1 MSRQLIKRLKVCTGG
16 GITPPRPTHLQRTI
30 VRNTFRSSLDIPIDA
45 IVMTSVGEINKNKNH
60 STVLKALSGL
70 SDIKYPQI
78 HYVIAGK
85 GELEDKLKDLARE
98 MKIAERVHFVGYR
111 EDIPQIYASSDI
123 CVFPSIREGQGIA
136 AIEGMASGLPLVV
149 SDNRGT
155 RGFLAE
161 RNAYICRYNDVGG
174 FADAIRQ
181 LCSHPSVRLDM
192 GNANLRDSQR
202 FDVSVINKKMK
213 RIYKA

>member
-1 MSRQLIKRLKVCTGG
+1 
-16 GITPPRPTHLQRTI
+16 
-30 VRNTFRSSLDIPIDA
+30 
-45 IVMTSVGEINKNKNH
+45 
-60 STVLKALSGL
+60 
-70 SDIKYPQI
+70 
-78 HYVIAGK
+78 
-85 GELEDKLKDLARE
+85 
-98 MKIAERVHFVGYR
+98 
-111 EDIPQIYASSDI
+111 
-123 CVFPSIREGQGIA
+123 
-136 AIEGMASGLPLVV
+136 MASGLPLVV

>member
-1 MSRQLIKRLKVCTGG
+1 
-16 GITPPRPTHLQRTI
+16 
-30 VRNTFRSSLDIPIDA
+30 
-45 IVMTSVGEINKNKNH
+45 MTSVGEINKNKNH